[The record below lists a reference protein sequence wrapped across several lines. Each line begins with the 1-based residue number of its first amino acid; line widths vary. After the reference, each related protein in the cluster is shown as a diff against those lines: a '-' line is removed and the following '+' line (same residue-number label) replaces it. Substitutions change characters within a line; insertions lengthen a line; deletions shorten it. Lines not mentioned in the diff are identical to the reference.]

1 MLKDIQQPYIMDWCR
16 LTLKN
21 LFPLSDAGSR
31 FPLAQ
36 ALGWHRRGHGVVVLI
51 VAVGSLASVAVELQ
65 LVAVINNLPAQ
76 AKYVV
81 CPVPGAIVEVI
92 NQIKITMVIF
102 AFAMCSLTYFQY
114 LSYVEQSFWLHLSMI
129 SGCGKINNF
138 TIYQ

>member
-1 MLKDIQQPYIMDWCR
+1 M
-16 LTLKN
+16 
-21 LFPLSDAGSR
+21 
-31 FPLAQ
+31 
-36 ALGWHRRGHGVVVLI
+36 LI

-65 LVAVINNLPAQ
+65 LVAVINNLPIQ

-81 CPVPGAIVEVI
+81 CPVPGSIVEVI
-92 NQIKITMVIF
+92 NQIKMMKVLS

>member
-1 MLKDIQQPYIMDWCR
+1 MLTWFSCVVLLHWSLTGRMLEDEHIQQACIMDWYR

-65 LVAVINNLPAQ
+65 LVAVINNLPA
-76 AKYVV
+76 
-81 CPVPGAIVEVI
+81 
-92 NQIKITMVIF
+92 
-102 AFAMCSLTYFQY
+102 
-114 LSYVEQSFWLHLSMI
+114 
-129 SGCGKINNF
+129 
-138 TIYQ
+138 

>member
-1 MLKDIQQPYIMDWCR
+1 LLLADSQFLIRGMLSPSARQFPYWLCR
-16 LTLKN
+16 LSAVVVPCLESRVWDVGILLPGQKSHAY

-65 LVAVINNLPAQ
+65 LVAVINNLPVQ

-81 CPVPGAIVEVI
+81 CPVPVV
-92 NQIKITMVIF
+92 
-102 AFAMCSLTYFQY
+102 C
-114 LSYVEQSFWLHLSMI
+114 
-129 SGCGKINNF
+129 
-138 TIYQ
+138 

>member
-1 MLKDIQQPYIMDWCR
+1 M
-16 LTLKN
+16 
-21 LFPLSDAGSR
+21 
-31 FPLAQ
+31 
-36 ALGWHRRGHGVVVLI
+36 LI

-81 CPVPGAIVEVI
+81 CPVPGSIVEVI
-92 NQIKITMVIF
+92 NQIKITKVF
-102 AFAMCSLTYFQY
+102 SAFAMSSLTYSQY

-129 SGCGKINNF
+129 SGCGKINSF